1 MRSAPYQVTLVGDLV
16 DAVQFLDIPRDLFIE
31 ALRSD
36 GWSSAQIVLEQLRW
50 FNIPVP
56 GEPVRLRGVMQAL

>member
-1 MRSAPYQVTLVGDLV
+1 VTLVGDLV
-16 DAVQFLDIPRDLFIE
+16 DAVQFLDIPRELFLE

-50 FNIPVP
+50 FNIPIP
-56 GEPVRLRGVMQAL
+56 GEPTTLRLVMQSL